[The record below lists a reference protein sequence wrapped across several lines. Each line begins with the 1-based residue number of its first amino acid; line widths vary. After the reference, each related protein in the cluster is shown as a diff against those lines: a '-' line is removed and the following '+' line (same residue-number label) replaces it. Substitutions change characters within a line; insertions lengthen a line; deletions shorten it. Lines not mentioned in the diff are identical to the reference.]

1 MLCGDFNLRPD
12 DPLHRK
18 ILDAGFAD
26 AWQALHPGKPHPHTF
41 RLYYENEKPYG
52 CDYVFVTPELAPR
65 LRAIRID
72 SQTQASDHQP
82 VMVELG

>member
-1 MLCGDFNLRPD
+1 MCAFVRYGPLLSQRGCDICPPLR
-12 DPLHRK
+12 
-18 ILDAGFAD
+18 
-26 AWQALHPGKPHPHTF
+26 PGKPHPHTF
-41 RLYYENEKPYG
+41 KLYDKNEKPYC